1 MRLNTRGRYGL
12 QLLTQLACHVKDPK
26 PVGLKQVA
34 AATGL
39 PWRYLEQ
46 IAGPLR
52 KAALIKGRPGRTGGY
67 VLGRLPDRISL
78 REVIESG
85 VGPLC
90 LMDCVDLPSMCDQSP
105 GCSSRQVWVKVTRE
119 LRDVLDRF
127 TLADL
132 ANRPCSGLRDA
143 AKRARGARKTAAK
156 PPARG
161 GRSAKKWRFVRSYE

>member
-1 MRLNTRGRYGL
+1 MRLNTRGRYGM
-12 QLLTQLACHVKDPK
+12 QLLAQLACHIKDPK

-67 VLGRLPDRISL
+67 TLGRLPERISL
-78 REVIESG
+78 REVVEAS

-90 LMDCVDLPSMCDQSP
+90 LMACVDAPAMCDHSP
-105 GCSSRQVWVKVTRE
+105 TCLSRQVWVKVTRD

-132 ANRPCSGLRDA
+132 ASRPCSGCRA
-143 AKRARGARKTAAK
+143 AAQRARGARMAAAK

-161 GRSAKKWRFVRSYE
+161 GRSAKKWRFVRSSE

>member
-1 MRLNTRGRYGL
+1 M
-12 QLLTQLACHVKDPK
+12 QLLAQLACHIKDPK

-34 AATGL
+34 EATGL

-67 VLGRLPDRISL
+67 TLGRLPERISL
-78 REVIESG
+78 REVVEAS

-90 LMDCVDLPSMCDQSP
+90 LMECVDAPAMCDHSLTCP
-105 GCSSRQVWVKVTRE
+105 SRQVWVKVTRE

-132 ANRPCSGLRDA
+132 SSRPCSESRTTA
-143 AKRARGARKTAAK
+143 QRARGVRKAAAK
-156 PPARG
+156 PPARA